1 MLGTETPDESFQ
13 RQFELSSALKP
24 GAVDSIASPINVAAP
39 NTLKTEQDIEAKLRT
54 HSFQLAGKFDRRFRT
69 QVRDRSKRPLVV
81 RPVISRYKLHV
92 MSGFHHATREAFQVR
107 LRAASGRITATDKG
121 NTEIFFHATRL
132 SKMKDTSS
140 RLQTKQAPLYTPHV
154 RQNSCKPMLGET
166 LNAPQSLRSASPAVR
181 TLPRHLLYSI
191 FARIGG
197 SGLDTDAFETLR
209 ASYRGGFLGKAI
221 AYDNRQKEI
230 PASLIRSL
238 RWHPVRLISFLDRPY
253 YYGAKKKYLDWIAS
267 RHLATGRYDL
277 FHSWSGDCLRSLK
290 VTKRRGIPSVVEI
303 PTWHRDGG
311 KEKVRRPKIAAPTE
325 NISSFQRWKNRLLL
339 QRKRFIEEYKL
350 ADLLLVLS
358 QKAANTFRVRGFPEE
373 KLFYLPRG
381 VDVER
386 FRPGKRPRK
395 FRAVFAGALIRRK
408 GIQHV
413 LEAWHR
419 LNLSD
424 AELWLV
430 GFVHEEAKP
439 YLKEFWRDNIRVVGF
454 VRDPEN
460 YLSASTVHVFP
471 SQWEGSAKVTYEAA
485 ACALPQIT
493 TREAGDVVRNGIEG
507 IIVKPGDVNAV
518 ATALEHL
525 YGHPEIVEQMGT
537 AARRR
542 VVEIFTWDH
551 FRARLLD
558 AYETAMRM
566 VR

>member
-1 MLGTETPDESFQ
+1 L
-13 RQFELSSALKP
+13 L
-24 GAVDSIASPINVAAP
+24 
-39 NTLKTEQDIEAKLRT
+39 
-54 HSFQLAGKFDRRFRT
+54 
-69 QVRDRSKRPLVV
+69 
-81 RPVISRYKLHV
+81 
-92 MSGFHHATREAFQVR
+92 
-107 LRAASGRITATDKG
+107 
-121 NTEIFFHATRL
+121 
-132 SKMKDTSS
+132 
-140 RLQTKQAPLYTPHV
+140 HV
-154 RQNSCKPMLGET
+154 RQNTSNPMPGEI
-166 LNAPQSLRSASPAVR
+166 LNAPAMSRSVASAAS

-267 RHLATGRYDL
+267 RHLETGHYDL

-290 VTKRRGIPSVVEI
+290 VAKRHRIPSVVEI

-311 KEKVRRPKIAAPTE
+311 KEKIRRPKVAAPTE
-325 NISSFQRWKNRLLL
+325 NISSFERWKNRLLL
-339 QRKRFIEEYKL
+339 QRKRFIQEYDL

-358 QKAANTFRVRGFPEE
+358 EKAAHTFRVRGFPED
-373 KLFYLPRG
+373 KLYYLPRG

-386 FRPGKRPRK
+386 FKPGKRPQK

-413 LEAWHR
+413 LKAWHR

-439 YLKEFWRDNIRVVGF
+439 YLKQFWRDNIRVVGF

-460 YLSASTVHVFP
+460 YLSQGTVHVFP

-493 TREAGDVVRNGIEG
+493 TREAGDVVRDGIEG
-507 IIVKPGDVNAV
+507 IIVKPGDVNAI
-518 ATALEHL
+518 AAALEHL
-525 YGHPEIVEQMGT
+525 YRHPEIVEQKGT

-542 VVEIFTWDH
+542 VVENFTWDH
-551 FRARLLD
+551 FRTRLLD

-566 VR
+566 AR